1 MKDSLCSWG
10 DKQTGRSEHI
20 AAAESTAQPTADRHN
35 WDWSAIREYRTDFE
49 DSFCLFYVSSRS
61 IRADFLIF
69 YGKYE
74 IFDNYCEFR
83 NRSLLYRSPFLLWFW
98 LQICLMPDLSD
109 LSHPNRWSKNIYDQH
124 KLCPKL
130 GVISSVMNSKMADRG
145 IHLSHKR

>member
-74 IFDNYCEFR
+74 IFDNYCG
-83 NRSLLYRSPFLLWFW
+83 NRSLPEPYRSPFLLQFCDRR
-98 LQICLMPDLSD
+98 CLVPDLRA
-109 LSHPNRWSKNIYDQH
+109 LSHPNRWSKNIYDKH

-130 GVISSVMNSKMADRG
+130 SVISSVMNWKSG
-145 IHLSHKR
+145 QPWHTFES